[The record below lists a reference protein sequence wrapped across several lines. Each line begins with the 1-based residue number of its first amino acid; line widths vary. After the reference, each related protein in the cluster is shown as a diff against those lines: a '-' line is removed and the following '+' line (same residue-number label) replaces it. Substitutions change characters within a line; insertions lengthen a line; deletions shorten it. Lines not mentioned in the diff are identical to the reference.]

1 MLKKIFI
8 TQNIFNIKTFMHE
21 NLYKNKFFNNF
32 NIDKFGLIC
41 FLSGIFFLASAVG
54 ISILL
59 LLTSVL
65 ISFLKPY
72 KFLKDKWNYPLLI
85 SGIWMIISTVIHFQR
100 YEEYIAI
107 GVDPKLSLLG
117 LVNWLPFFLSFWGFQ
132 NYLNS
137 PKKRLIV
144 SILLISGSVP
154 VIFSGILQLLHIN
167 GPFQILYGL
176 VVWFQKPIQDIGSLA
191 GLFNN
196 QNYAGLWMVMVWPF
210 CLSELTSPRRGSLKK
225 ITLLVLSF
233 LFVSFIFLTDSRNA
247 ILGLILSS
255 PIILGYTN
263 LIWYLPTIFLG
274 LALLGLTVLPI
285 IPLEIKIFMESIIP
299 TRIYT
304 LFPQIGFENIQTY
317 PRINKWIASFSLI
330 SNKPLFGWGAAS
342 FPILYSLKG
351 ESFGHAHNLP
361 IEFAIS
367 YGILPSII
375 IFSFYGGIL
384 YLAFKKIF
392 KLSRITDSGIYYFL
406 NNKAWFSA
414 FLIFLLSHL
423 FDIQYFD
430 ARIST
435 LSWILIA
442 GLRCLL
448 REDHK

>member
-1 MLKKIFI
+1 MSFY
-8 TQNIFNIKTFMHE
+8 
-21 NLYKNKFFNNF
+21 LYKDKLFNNF
-32 NIDKFGLIC
+32 NIDKLGLLC
-41 FLSGIFFLASAVG
+41 FLSGIFLLASAVG
-54 ISILL
+54 ISLL
-59 LLTSVL
+59 LLLISVL
-65 ISFLKPY
+65 ISFLKPL
-72 KFLKDKWNYPLLI
+72 KFFDDKWNLPLVI
-85 SGIWMIISTVIHFQR
+85 SGIWMLISTLIHFQR
-100 YEEYIAI
+100 YEEYIALGI
-107 GVDPKLSLLG
+107 DPKLSLIG
-117 LVNWLPFFLSFWGFQ
+117 LVNWLPFFFSFWGFQ

-137 PKKRLIV
+137 PQKRLIA

-154 VIFSGILQLLHIN
+154 VIFSGILQLLNIN
-167 GPFQILYGL
+167 GPFEIFYGL

-210 CLSELTSPRRGSLKK
+210 CLSELTSPRKSLPKK
-225 ITLLVLSF
+225 ITLLILSL

-247 ILGLILSS
+247 ILSLILSS

-274 LALLGLTVLPI
+274 LALLGLTVLPM
-285 IPLEIKIFMESIIP
+285 IPIEIKIFMESIIP
-299 TRIYT
+299 KRIYT
-304 LFPQIGFENIQTY
+304 LFPQIGFENIQHY
-317 PRINKWIASFSLI
+317 PRINKWITSFNYI

-342 FPILYSLKG
+342 FPILYSFKG

-361 IEFAIS
+361 IDFAIS
-367 YGILPSII
+367 YGIFPCII

-384 YLAFKKIF
+384 YLASKKIF
-392 KLSRITDSGIYYFL
+392 QLSRITDSEIYYYL

-448 REDHK
+448 REDDNKNSIHNLKV